1 MLHNKK
7 NNIFLFTKNQLI
19 EKLEQ
24 LGFKR
29 FQVIQIWRWIYVKGH
44 SNFYDMSNVSKVNI
58 NFLEHNFLFETLTV
72 NNLKKSFDGTL
83 KYLVKLVDNN
93 EIESVY
99 IPDHSRNT
107 LCVSSQVGCTLSCK
121 FCHTGTQTLVRNLEP
136 HEIVAQILL
145 AKNLIGDWDNSILS
159 NIVFMGMGE
168 PFFNYDN
175 VATALEIICDQDGLA
190 FSKRR
195 ITISTSGLVPEILK
209 CSKELK
215 TNLAISLHAP
225 NDNLRT
231 QIMPINKKY
240 PLDQLMT
247 ACKIYNQENPQ
258 QKITFEYVML
268 RDFNDSLSHAQE
280 LVRLIN
286 KYNLNCKINL
296 IPFNPFAGS
305 GFVNSTADRISL
317 FRDFLKKNNLI
328 ATIRKTRG
336 DDVMAACG
344 QLKSS
349 SQRLK
354 KK

>member
-7 NNIFLFTKNQLI
+7 KNILSQTKNELI
-19 EKLEQ
+19 KHLEE

-29 FQVIQIWRWIYVKGH
+29 FQAIQIWQWIYGKGH
-44 SNFYDMSNVSKVNI
+44 TTFHNMSNVSKVNI
-58 NFLEHNFLFETLTV
+58 NILEHNFLFETLTV

-83 KYLVKLVDNN
+83 KYLVRLVDNN
-93 EIESVY
+93 EVESVY
-99 IPDHSRNT
+99 IPDLSRNT

-136 HEIVAQILL
+136 YEIVAQILL
-145 AKNLIGDWDNSILS
+145 AKNLIADWDKASPILS

-168 PFFNYDN
+168 PFFNYEN
-175 VATALEIICDQDGLA
+175 VAKALEIICDQDGLA

-195 ITISTSGLVPEILK
+195 ITISTSGLVPEILR

-231 QIMPINKKY
+231 QIMAINKKY
-240 PLDQLMT
+240 PLDQLLI
-247 ACKIYNQENPQ
+247 ACKVYNQENPQ

-268 RDFNDSLSHAQE
+268 KDFNDDISHALE
-280 LVRLIN
+280 LVKLIN
-286 KYNLNCKINL
+286 KYNVNCKINL

-305 GFVNSTADRISL
+305 GFVNSSAE
-317 FRDFLKKNNLI
+317 
-328 ATIRKTRG
+328 
-336 DDVMAACG
+336 
-344 QLKSS
+344 
-349 SQRLK
+349 
-354 KK
+354 